1 MKTIVIIAIAV
12 SAFSSAASAG
22 QSAGAFGSLL
32 AAVPTAEATQAA
44 PSAAAPAPAQP
55 GLNLSSGLSD
65 LTAAQAGALTGTART
80 AGFAVFELDGARM
93 TSKPELLA
101 YVSGTLGLPAD
112 MDNWDAM
119 IDYLGDMSQFHHN
132 SRVLIVIKNA
142 GAIRRADPKLYS
154 DLRDVAEDSCENA
167 SQWSRSTVT
176 LKFAFVD

>member
-22 QSAGAFGSLL
+22 QPAGALGSLL
-32 AAVPTAEATQAA
+32 AAVPAAEAPQAA
-44 PSAAAPAPAQP
+44 PAVPVPSATRT
-55 GLNLSSGLSD
+55 GLDLSSGLAD
-65 LTAAQAGALTGTART
+65 LTAAQADALTGTARS
-80 AGFAVFELDGARM
+80 AGFAVFQLDGEKM

-101 YVSGTLGLPAD
+101 YAARTLGLPAD

-119 IDYLGDMSQFHHN
+119 IDYLGDMSQVHHN
-132 SRVLIVIKNA
+132 NRVLIVIRNA
-142 GAIRRADPKLYS
+142 GAIRGADPKLYS